1 MARQKSKRRV
11 KFIYRHSSVLLK
23 CVVLAAII
31 FSTAA
36 ILIIKNAVNRA
47 DLEYEALRAQAAQE
61 QHRRRE
67 LDSYIQQHGT
77 VDGIKQYAED
87 VLGYVDPDTKFFK
100 TTPKD

>member
-1 MARQKSKRRV
+1 MAKAKPKRRV
-11 KFIYRHSSVLLK
+11 KFIYRHSSILLK

-36 ILIIKNAVNRA
+36 ILIVKNAIRQA
-47 DLEYEALRAQAAQE
+47 DLEYDALRQTAAQE

-67 LDSYIQQHGT
+67 LDSYISQHGT

-87 VLGYVDPDTKFFK
+87 VLGYVDPDTKFFR
-100 TTPKD
+100 TTPQD